1 MCSLELPDLE
11 TSFHQAYRDE
21 GLLVLGLSA
30 GGNATPEQLDAFLA
44 ATGVQFPVLR
54 DTDNTYQQ
62 YAFERALTPYP
73 IDVVVDADG
82 VIVYLSQTYD
92 PAALHAAVA
101 RVLE

>member
-11 TSFHQAYRDE
+11 SSFHQAYADE

-30 GGNATPEQLDAFLA
+30 GGNATTEQLDAFVE

-62 YAFERALTPYP
+62 YSFERSLTPYP

-92 PAALHAAVA
+92 PVALHAAIG
-101 RVLE
+101 RVLD